1 VDFAFTEEQEQ
12 IRKTAREFA
21 HNEIAPYVAEYDE
34 QERFPADIVRKAAAL
49 GFMGGVVP
57 QELGGSGLDYISF
70 TLILEEISKV
80 CHAVA
85 CALSF
90 PSGLAGS
97 AIHRYGSEEQKET
110 YLKPLASGEAFA
122 ATGLTEPHSGTD
134 VAAMETFARK
144 DGDRYVLSGRKS
156 WISFLEVADWILTF
170 AALDRKNPRKSICA
184 FIVDKGT
191 PGLVFKPYKH
201 KLGFR
206 PLSTGDVFLDEC
218 IVPAKNRVGQEGDGL
233 RVAMCAVENGRLGVA
248 ARALGLAQACL
259 DASTGYAKE
268 RIVFNQPIGRFQL
281 VQGMVTDM
289 MVAIEGARYLTYRL
303 AWLKDKG
310 SIQAR
315 QAASLAKMA
324 ASDAAFLA
332 ATNAVQIHGAYGT
345 SGESPVNRYF
355 RDAKVFQIVEGQNQ
369 LHKSLIAEYEL
380 GFRGD

>member
-1 VDFAFTEEQEQ
+1 MDFGFTEEQEQ

-21 HNEIAPYVAEYDE
+21 QHEIAPYVARYDE
-34 QERFPADIVRKAAAL
+34 EERFPAEIARKAAEL
-49 GFMGGVVP
+49 GFMGGVIP
-57 QELGGSGLDYISF
+57 PELGGSGLDHLSF

-97 AIHRYGSEEQKET
+97 AIHRFGTQEQKEK
-110 YLKPLASGEAFA
+110 YLKPLASGEVFA

-144 DGDRYVLSGRKS
+144 DGDRYVISGRKA

-170 AALDRKNPRKSICA
+170 AALDRRNPRRSVCA
-184 FIVDKGT
+184 FIIEKDT

-218 IVPAKNRVGQEGDGL
+218 TVPAANRVGGEGDGL

-248 ARALGLAQACL
+248 ARALGLAEACL
-259 DASTGYAKE
+259 EASSAYAKE
-268 RIVFNQPIGRFQL
+268 RIVFAQPIGRFQL
-281 VQGMVTDM
+281 VQSMITDTV
-289 MVAIEGARYLTYRL
+289 VAIEGARYLTYRL
-303 AWLKDKG
+303 AWLKDSG
-310 SIQAR
+310 CAQAR

-369 LHKSLIAEYEL
+369 LHKSLIAEYQL